1 MKLSEHE
8 KEVILDLI
16 EDLLK
21 KENKGWQVPAI
32 YNRLKVDN
40 GISLFGTNFYSEIV
54 DDSRFI
60 QKSGLIY
67 LVEKREDDNID
78 KFDIQFKMLNDFN
91 ENFEQYSYDD
101 VQNLLKTIT
110 IKNEDIIR
118 KLIESFVSSSK
129 ENK

>member
-16 EDLLK
+16 EDLLE

-40 GISLFGTNFYSEIV
+40 GISLFGTNFYREIV

-67 LVEKREDDNID
+67 LVEKREDDD
-78 KFDIQFKMLNDFN
+78 KFDIQFKMLKDFS

-110 IKNEDIIR
+110 IKNKDIIR
-118 KLIESFVSSSK
+118 KLIESYVIFQG
-129 ENK
+129 E